1 MTNKPQ
7 VEGTYVFGIDDSRR
21 GYALNRLCASLA
33 AEDNR
38 AAFRSDEAAYCDRYP
53 LTPEQRSAILER
65 NWIGMLD
72 QGGSIFYVF
81 KLAQLDQKSV
91 QDLGGI
97 FTGMTTDEF
106 IAELRAG
113 GRHFG

>member
-1 MTNKPQ
+1 VSNKPE
-7 VEGTYVFGIDDSRR
+7 VEGTYVFGIEDSRR

-33 AEDNR
+33 AEENR
-38 AAFRSDEAAYCDRYP
+38 AAFRSGETAYCDRYP

-65 NWIGMLD
+65 DWIAMLD

-91 QDLGGI
+91 QDLGGS

-106 IAELRAG
+106 TAELRAG